1 VKIETSM
8 GTIVVELYNE
18 TPKHRDNFIKLVQKG
33 FYDGTLFHRVIRE
46 FMIQGGDP
54 DSKNAKKGAWVHVY
68 PNHATQ
74 GTLNPEMEKEGYTDS
89 NGEVRFDFK
98 YSAVLDVDVI
108 DTTRYFNDSTFTYVV
123 DSVYGHKIVKIE
135 TRRQG
140 SKENIFREEVVVK

>member
-1 VKIETSM
+1 M
-8 GTIVVELYNE
+8 
-18 TPKHRDNFIKLVQKG
+18 KHTL
-33 FYDGTLFHRVIRE
+33 TLFLTAVFVLAFALPSCKKEVPPTLIITVKNKDGKIR
-46 FMIQGGDP
+46 
-54 DSKNAKKGAWVHVY
+54 KGAWVHVY
-68 PNHATQ
+68 PNNATQ